1 MQYVLSLPG
10 QYQDEADEDMGQ
22 KDLQHRMELL
32 TGRVTALEHTKAIST
47 LKVIATEISTS
58 LRQHY

>member
-22 KDLQHRMELL
+22 K
-32 TGRVTALEHTKAIST
+32 TSN
-47 LKVIATEISTS
+47 TEWNSS
-58 LRQHY
+58 QAE